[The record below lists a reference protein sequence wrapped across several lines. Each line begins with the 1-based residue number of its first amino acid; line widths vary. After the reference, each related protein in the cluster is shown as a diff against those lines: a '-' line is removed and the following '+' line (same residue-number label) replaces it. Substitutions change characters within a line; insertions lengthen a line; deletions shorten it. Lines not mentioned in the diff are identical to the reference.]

1 MWSALYFG
9 DLRDLDLD
17 YAIVF
22 FDIHVCYTLI
32 SNNVRGIFAKKTVS
46 GDITTFLR
54 FCIDLLPRGNR
65 DSVGVKTAVTTN
77 YPL

>member
-65 DSVGVKTAVTTN
+65 DSVGVNTSEG
-77 YPL
+77 PI